1 MEANS
6 PRVVSW
12 LQPQEILLDVN
23 ARDREHA
30 LEIAAAAIG
39 KAHALDTMPIFR
51 ALCRREQAGSTALGD
66 GFAIPH
72 ARISGIA
79 RPTTVFMRTAV
90 ALPFHAPDRKPVSHI
105 LVIMVPS
112 DGANEDHLQLL
123 ALVARLFSDAV
134 FRNQL
139 HDAPDVAAATEAFRV
154 GIARL
159 TVSSS

>member
-6 PRVVSW
+6 SRVMSW
-12 LQPQEILLDVN
+12 LQPQEILLDVD

-39 KAHALDTMPIFR
+39 KAHALDPMPILR
-51 ALCRREQAGSTALGD
+51 ALRRREQVGSTALGN

-72 ARISGIA
+72 ARIGGIA
-79 RPTTVFMRTAV
+79 RPTTVFIRTTI
-90 ALPFHAPDRKPVSHI
+90 ALPFDAPDHKPVSHL

-112 DGANEDHLQLL
+112 DGANEDHLRLL

-134 FRNQL
+134 FRNEI
-139 HDAPDVAAATEAFRV
+139 HAAPDVATATEAFRA

-159 TVSSS
+159 TGR